1 MTKEQALQFTE
12 RWALI
17 ERMRVNE
24 ARQMTPAQKLR
35 DLGMLFNLGQRL
47 GWPGQES
54 EPAWA
59 SWSTLKERS
68 NV

>member
-1 MTKEQALQFTE
+1 MTKEEAVLYTE

-24 ARQMTPAQKLR
+24 VRQMSPAQKLKN
-35 DLGMLFNLGQRL
+35 LGMLFNFGQRL
-47 GWPGQES
+47 GWPEQES

-59 SWSTLKERS
+59 SWKTLKERS